1 MKYSSKKSWLLPL
14 LLGSYFSVASNAA
27 EHSGAE
33 AKPGEE
39 IITKVIAMGLP
50 APKPA
55 LSSGTEKG
63 GPYKRLV
70 IENAN
75 IINGTGAPTQ
85 GPVTIIIEHGLI
97 KEIKGVGNGALH
109 SGKGSYGKETRV
121 INAKGK
127 YVLPG
132 LIDVHSHLGTPTHAF
147 GGALT
152 NMDYVFKL
160 LLGHGITTVRD
171 VGSLMGLDYTV
182 SHKKRSERGEITAP
196 RIKAYAMF
204 PEQMAS
210 AKAARKWVKAVNKR
224 GADGVKFLGASP
236 ELIKAA
242 LDETNKLGM
251 GSAFHHSQISVTRT
265 TALDT
270 ARLGLNSMEH
280 WYGLPEAMFE
290 DKRIQNYPHDYNY
303 NNEQDRFSQ
312 AGRLWQQTAAPGSEM
327 WHKTIAELI
336 SLNFTINPTFT
347 IYEATRDLKRAQNA
361 EWHEEY
367 TMPYMMRA
375 FAPNPKIHGSFFFD
389 WKTSDEIAWKANYKL
404 WMTFIND
411 YKNAGGRIAV
421 GSDAGFIYGVYGF
434 GYVRELELLQ
444 EAGFHPLEVLQSAT
458 INGAKLLGLEKEV
471 GSIELGKKADLV
483 IVNEN
488 PLENFKVLYGTGHA
502 FYNFSTNKM
511 DKTKGIEFTIKD
523 GIVYDAK
530 KMLADVRGMVSER
543 KAKELA
549 AAKNK

>member
-1 MKYSSKKSWLLPL
+1 MKYFSKVLRLTPL
-14 LLGSYFSVASNAA
+14 IFGIHLTVAATEGKHSSVAV
-27 EHSGAE
+27 
-33 AKPGEE
+33 KPGEE
-39 IITKVIAMGLP
+39 IIAKVIAMGLP

-55 LSSGTEKG
+55 LSSGKEKG

-85 GPVTIIIEHGLI
+85 GPVTIIVENGLI

-109 SGKGSYGKETRV
+109 SGEGTYGKDTRV

-152 NMDYVFKL
+152 DMNYVFKL
-160 LLGHGITTVRD
+160 LLAHGITTVREA
-171 VGSLMGLDYTV
+171 GSLMGLDYTI

-196 RIKAYAMF
+196 RIKAYALF

-236 ELIKAA
+236 VLIEAA

-251 GSAFHHSQISVTRT
+251 GSAFHHSQISVTQT

-290 DKRIQNYPHDYNY
+290 DKRIQHYPHDYNY

-312 AGRLWQQTAAPGSEM
+312 AGRLWQQTAVRGSAK
-327 WHKTIAELI
+327 WDNTIAELI
-336 SLNFTINPTFT
+336 NLNFTINPTFA

-361 EWHEEY
+361 EWHKEY
-367 TMPYMMRA
+367 TMPYITRA

-389 WKTSDEIAWKANYKL
+389 WKTSDEIAWKANYKR
-404 WMTFIND
+404 WMSFIND

-421 GSDAGFIYGVYGF
+421 GSDAGFIYGLYGF

-458 INGAKLLGLEKEV
+458 INGATLLGLDKEI

-502 FYNFSTNKM
+502 FYNFTTNKM
-511 DKTKGIEFTIKD
+511 DITKGIEFTIKD
-523 GIVYDAK
+523 GIVYDAQQLLK
-530 KMLADVRGMVSER
+530 DVREMVIER
-543 KAKELA
+543 KVYELE
-549 AAKNK
+549 AAKNN